1 MYSFVCLALAGTY
14 TKTETQVYINEAQMF
29 IFPPFCPYMTGF
41 EQNPISEK
49 KKNEEIVMT
58 HQREERQQN

>member
-49 KKNEEIVMT
+49 KKSKKL
-58 HQREERQQN
+58 